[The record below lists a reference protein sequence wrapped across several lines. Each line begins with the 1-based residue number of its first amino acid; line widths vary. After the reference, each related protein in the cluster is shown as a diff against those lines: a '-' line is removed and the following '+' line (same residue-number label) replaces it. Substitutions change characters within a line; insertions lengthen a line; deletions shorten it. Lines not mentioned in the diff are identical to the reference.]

1 MTDETGVDVTDDLDE
16 DLDDDVNTV
25 DDGYDD
31 DDDGDD
37 DDSGNR
43 ASGGTPLAVVTYL
56 VHSIASDTESIVIDT
71 DERNG
76 TVRFSIHVAPDDM
89 GRVIG
94 RRGRVAQA
102 IRTVVAAAGA
112 RDGVQTSVDIVD
124 D

>member
-1 MTDETGVDVTDDLDE
+1 MTDDATVDSVDDI
-16 DLDDDVNTV
+16 NTV
-25 DDGYDD
+25 DDDFDYHDD
-31 DDDGDD
+31 DA
-37 DDSGNR
+37 GNR
-43 ASGGTPLAVVTYL
+43 VSGGTPLAVVTYL
-56 VHSIASDTESIVIDT
+56 VNAIASDTEAVVINT
-71 DERNG
+71 EERG
-76 TVRFSIHVAPDDM
+76 DSVRFKIHVAPEDM

>member
-1 MTDETGVDVTDDLDE
+1 MTDDAPVDS
-16 DLDDDVNTV
+16 V
-25 DDGYDD
+25 DDGNIIDD
-31 DDDGDD
+31 DFDDQDD
-37 DDSGNR
+37 DAGNR
-43 ASGGTPLAVVTYL
+43 VSGGTPLAVVSYL
-56 VHSIASDTESIVIDT
+56 VNAIASDTEAVVINT
-71 DERNG
+71 EERG
-76 TVRFSIHVAPDDM
+76 DSVRFKIHVAPEDM

>member
-1 MTDETGVDVTDDLDE
+1 VSDELTADSV
-16 DLDDDVNTV
+16 DDVNTIDEGF
-25 DDGYDD
+25 DDHDD
-31 DDDGDD
+31 DA
-37 DDSGNR
+37 GNR
-43 ASGGTPLAVVTYL
+43 VSGGTPLAVVTYL
-56 VHSIASDTESIVIDT
+56 VNSIASDTDAVVINT
-71 DERNG
+71 EERG
-76 TVRFSIHVAPDDM
+76 DSVRFRIHVAPEDM

>member
-1 MTDETGVDVTDDLDE
+1 MTDDAAVDSV
-16 DLDDDVNTV
+16 DDVNTR
-25 DDGYDD
+25 DDQFDD
-31 DDDGDD
+31 DDDDA
-37 DDSGNR
+37 GNR
-43 ASGGTPLAVVTYL
+43 VSGGTPLAVVSYL
-56 VHSIASDTESIVIDT
+56 VNAIASDTEAVVINT
-71 DERNG
+71 EERG
-76 TVRFSIHVAPDDM
+76 DSVRFRIHVAPEDM

>member
-1 MTDETGVDVTDDLDE
+1 MSDELTADSV
-16 DLDDDVNTV
+16 DDVNTI
-25 DDGYDD
+25 DDGFDDHDD
-31 DDDGDD
+31 DA
-37 DDSGNR
+37 GNR
-43 ASGGTPLAVVTYL
+43 VSGGTPLAVVTYL
-56 VHSIASDTESIVIDT
+56 VTAIASDTEAVVINT
-71 DERNG
+71 EERG
-76 TVRFSIHVAPDDM
+76 DSVRFRIHVAPEDM

>member
-1 MTDETGVDVTDDLDE
+1 MTDDMAVDIDAA
-16 DLDDDVNTV
+16 DDDF
-25 DDGYDD
+25 DD
-31 DDDGDD
+31 DA
-37 DDSGNR
+37 GNR
-43 ASGGTPLAVVTYL
+43 VAGGTPLAVVTYL
-56 VHSIASDTESIVIDT
+56 VTSIASDPESIVIDT
-71 DERNG
+71 DERG
-76 TVRFSIHVAPDDM
+76 ATVRFHVHVAPEDM

>member
-1 MTDETGVDVTDDLDE
+1 MTDELTADSV
-16 DLDDDVNTV
+16 DDVNTI
-25 DDGYDD
+25 DDEFDDHDD
-31 DDDGDD
+31 DA
-37 DDSGNR
+37 GNR
-43 ASGGTPLAVVTYL
+43 VSGGTPLAVVTYL
-56 VHSIASDTESIVIDT
+56 VNSIASDSEAVVINTE
-71 DERNG
+71 ERG
-76 TVRFSIHVAPDDM
+76 DSVRFRIHVAPEDM